1 MNDNKFRGKT
11 ENGGWKFGL
20 LTFMF
25 GQYAIVN
32 PIDENSVY
40 LIDKETAGQ
49 YTRIKGAGGR
59 EIYDGDIIRLR
70 EGTINGIDITH
81 TCRVYQKE
89 NGMWMMEGH
98 PEHDR
103 SYRTRLCLYSCR
115 DHAEVIGNA
124 YDNPELLEVCL

>member
-11 ENGGWKFGL
+11 ENGEWKRGL

-49 YTRIKGAGGR
+49 FTKIKGTGGR

-70 EGTINGIDITH
+70 ERTVNGTELTH
-81 TCRVYQKE
+81 ICRVYQKG
-89 NGMWMMEGH
+89 NGMWMTEGH

-103 SYRTRLCLYSCR
+103 KYRTRLSLYPYR
-115 DHAEVIGNA
+115 HEAEVIGNA